1 MNNLNS
7 RQLQIINILK
17 TTTKPISSNALA
29 EDIGCST
36 KTIQAEIKNIN
47 SILDNITIE
56 SFRGIGYRL
65 VGNLNSLTNLD
76 ISITKDDFDR
86 VSYILKK
93 ILFLYKDH
101 TLKIENL
108 ADEMYVS
115 LSTIKNDLSQ
125 VKNILQ
131 EYNLKI
137 VSKHK
142 LGIGLE
148 GNIQDLIRC
157 ILENSINYHNI
168 QIDDF
173 FSEFIGSNI
182 LVIRTE
188 LLNKLEAHNLV
199 FTDYEFNNM
208 FNFILLHLSLEND
221 SDYISYINY
230 CITIYQTKLQK
241 QDNEASRKKIL
252 ASINKFIDNLAL
264 ATSIDLS
271 NDEIFKDYLCK
282 HIINFCIKNDLNI
295 NIKTPIS
302 NDIKSKYPFAFELA
316 SIAKRSL
323 ENDLNINID
332 ETEVANIAI
341 HIGGALQRSS
351 NNKSSKIFKT
361 IIVCTSGIG
370 TSMLIKAKLE
380 SKFNKR
386 LEILKVIPSYL
397 VEFISA
403 MDVDFIIT
411 TVPIRLG
418 SIPVINIS
426 PLLDD
431 TEITI
436 IEKFLETGNIYHNL
450 NLFELFN
457 EDLFFTDL
465 PFDNKYDVIGYMS
478 DKLLEANYIDQ
489 EMKNSYYERESI
501 ATTEI
506 GNMVAIP
513 HGANGKVFKNAIAIG
528 ILKNSI
534 PWEIGQVRLVIMLS
548 LQKENLLN
556 YESLFSNI
564 YKRIDSIAKVISI
577 CESKKYEKFIAMFK

>member
-1 MNNLNS
+1 MNNLNN

-47 SILDNITIE
+47 SILDKITIE

-65 VGNLNSLTNLD
+65 VGNLNNLTNLD

-86 VSYILKK
+86 ISYILKK

-157 ILENSINYHNI
+157 ILENSINYHTI

-173 FSEFIGSNI
+173 FSEFIASNI

-188 LLNKLEAHNLV
+188 LLNKLEAHNLI

-241 QDNEASRKKIL
+241 QDNETSRKKIL
-252 ASINKFIDNLAL
+252 DSINKFIDNLAL

-323 ENDLNINID
+323 ENDLNIKID

-403 MDVDFIIT
+403 LDVDFIIT

-431 TEITI
+431 TEISI

-465 PFDNKYDVIGYMS
+465 PFENKYDVIGYMS

>member
-65 VGNLNSLTNLD
+65 VGNLNNLTNLD

-157 ILENSINYHNI
+157 ILENSINYHTI

-252 ASINKFIDNLAL
+252 DSINKFIDNLAL

-323 ENDLNINID
+323 ENDLNIKID

-386 LEILKVIPSYL
+386 IEILKVIPSYL

>member
-157 ILENSINYHNI
+157 ILENSINYHTI

-173 FSEFIGSNI
+173 FSEFIASNI

-323 ENDLNINID
+323 ENDLNIKID

-418 SIPVINIS
+418 SIPVVNIS

>member
-1 MNNLNS
+1 MNNLNN

-65 VGNLNSLTNLD
+65 VGNLNNLTNLD

-157 ILENSINYHNI
+157 ILENSINYHTI

-252 ASINKFIDNLAL
+252 DSINKFIDNLAL

-323 ENDLNINID
+323 ENDLNIKID

-431 TEITI
+431 TEISI

-465 PFDNKYDVIGYMS
+465 PFENKYDVIGYMS

>member
-65 VGNLNSLTNLD
+65 VGNLNTLTNLD

-86 VSYILKK
+86 ISYILKK

-157 ILENSINYHNI
+157 ILENSINYHTI

-230 CITIYQTKLQK
+230 CITIYKTKLQK
-241 QDNEASRKKIL
+241 QDNETSRKKIL
-252 ASINKFIDNLAL
+252 DSINKFIDNLAL

-323 ENDLNINID
+323 ENDLNIKID

-386 LEILKVIPSYL
+386 IEILKVIPSYL

-465 PFDNKYDVIGYMS
+465 PFDNKYDVI
-478 DKLLEANYIDQ
+478 
-489 EMKNSYYERESI
+489 
-501 ATTEI
+501 
-506 GNMVAIP
+506 
-513 HGANGKVFKNAIAIG
+513 
-528 ILKNSI
+528 
-534 PWEIGQVRLVIMLS
+534 
-548 LQKENLLN
+548 
-556 YESLFSNI
+556 
-564 YKRIDSIAKVISI
+564 
-577 CESKKYEKFIAMFK
+577 

>member
-157 ILENSINYHNI
+157 ILENSINYHTI

-323 ENDLNINID
+323 ENDLNIKID

>member
-1 MNNLNS
+1 MNNLNN

-65 VGNLNSLTNLD
+65 VGNLNNLTNLD

-157 ILENSINYHNI
+157 ILENSINYHTI

-252 ASINKFIDNLAL
+252 DSINKFIDNLAL

-323 ENDLNINID
+323 ENDLNIKID

-386 LEILKVIPSYL
+386 LKILKVIPSYL

-431 TEITI
+431 TEISI

-489 EMKNSYYERESI
+489 EIKNSYYERESI